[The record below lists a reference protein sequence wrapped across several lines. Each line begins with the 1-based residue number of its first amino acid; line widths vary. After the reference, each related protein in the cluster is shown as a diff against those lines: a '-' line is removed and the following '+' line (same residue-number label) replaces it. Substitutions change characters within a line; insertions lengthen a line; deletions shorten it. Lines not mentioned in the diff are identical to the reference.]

1 MAPGPI
7 MTRMPLRSAL
17 RRMHGVLRR
26 MRMFV
31 EEGLHHLH
39 AFTAF
44 RAAPTGGIHLLG
56 ALALSRGNR
65 LFELPVSQRIADA
78 DIHGRILVDDQKLD

>member
-1 MAPGPI
+1 
-7 MTRMPLRSAL
+7 MTRTALRSAL
-17 RRMHGVLRR
+17 RRLHGVLRG
-26 MRMFV
+26 MRVIV
-31 EEGLHHLH
+31 EERFHHLH
-39 AFTAF
+39 AFPAF
-44 RAAPTGGIHLLG
+44 RTASAGGIHLLG

>member
-1 MAPGPI
+1 
-7 MTRMPLRSAL
+7 MTRTVLRSAL
-17 RRMHGVLRR
+17 RGLHGVLRG
-26 MRMFV
+26 MRVIV
-31 EEGLHHLH
+31 EESLHHLH

-78 DIHGRILVDDQKLD
+78 DIHGRILVDGQKLA